1 MRSRTQ
7 LMTALMKG
15 EEDNETLREELMTY
29 HYFNYTVEKDGSRIW
44 NMRDHLAV
52 RELARYGLVH

>member
-7 LMTALMKG
+7 LMTTLMRG

-29 HYFNYTVEKDGSRIW
+29 YYFNYTVEKDGSRVW
-44 NMRDHLAV
+44 NMRDPLAV

>member
-7 LMTALMKG
+7 LMTTLMRG
-15 EEDNETLREELMTY
+15 EEDNENLREELMTY
-29 HYFNYTVEKDGSRIW
+29 YYFNYTVEKDGSRVW
-44 NMRDHLAV
+44 NMRDPLAV

>member
-7 LMTALMKG
+7 LMTALMRG
-15 EEDNETLREELMTY
+15 EEDNENLREELMTY
-29 HYFNYTVEKDGSRIW
+29 YYFNYTVEKDGSRVW
-44 NMRDHLAV
+44 NMRDSLAV